1 MAVHYFLPSELRSPE
16 QVEAVLAAAS
26 DPVLAA
32 NLAARLD
39 TMRRL
44 AKPDA
49 DPFAGVVQADPSW
62 DEAL

>member
-1 MAVHYFLPSELRSPE
+1 VNAPIKPSLLRTE
-16 QVEAVLAAAS
+16 VQVEAVLAAAS

-44 AKPDA
+44 AKPNH
-49 DPFAGVVQADPSW
+49 DPFAGVVQADYAAE
-62 DEAL
+62 EAF